1 MADNTKVKLT
11 SGENVIEVSIERA
24 EDLITMNLRGGSG
37 WTLADDGYEMVDGRL
52 TRKRQERRNQ
62 RCYEFA

>member
-1 MADNTKVKLT
+1 MADNNKVRMV

-24 EDLITMNLRGGSG
+24 EDLITMNIRGGSG

-52 TRKRQERRNQ
+52 TRKAKKEQ
-62 RCYEFA
+62 AKK

>member
-1 MADNTKVKLT
+1 MADNNKVRMV

-24 EDLITMNLRGGSG
+24 EDLITMNIRGGSG

-52 TRKRQERRNQ
+52 TRKAKKETK
-62 RCYEFA
+62 EKK

>member
-11 SGENVIEVSIERA
+11 SGENVIEVSVERA

-52 TRKRQERRNQ
+52 TRKAKKETK
-62 RCYEFA
+62 EKK

>member
-24 EDLITMNLRGGSG
+24 EDLITMNIRGGSG

-52 TRKRQERRNQ
+52 TRKAKKETK
-62 RCYEFA
+62 EKK

>member
-1 MADNTKVKLT
+1 MADNNKVRMV

-37 WTLADDGYEMVDGRL
+37 WKLADDGYEMVDGRL
-52 TRKRQERRNQ
+52 TRTAKKETK
-62 RCYEFA
+62 EKK

>member
-24 EDLITMNLRGGSG
+24 EDLITMNIRGGSG
-37 WTLADDGYEMVDGRL
+37 WKLADDGYEMVNGRL
-52 TRKRQERRNQ
+52 TRKATKKDTKEKT
-62 RCYEFA
+62 

>member
-1 MADNTKVKLT
+1 MADNNKVRMV

-37 WTLADDGYEMVDGRL
+37 WKLADDGYEMVNGRL
-52 TRKRQERRNQ
+52 TRKAKKETKK
-62 RCYEFA
+62 

>member
-11 SGENVIEVSIERA
+11 SGENVIEVSVERA

-37 WTLADDGYEMVDGRL
+37 WTLADDGYEMVNGRL
-52 TRKRQERRNQ
+52 TRKAKKETK
-62 RCYEFA
+62 EKK

>member
-1 MADNTKVKLT
+1 MADNNKVRMV

-52 TRKRQERRNQ
+52 TRKAKKETK
-62 RCYEFA
+62 EKK

>member
-1 MADNTKVKLT
+1 MADNNKVKLT

-52 TRKRQERRNQ
+52 TRKAKKETK
-62 RCYEFA
+62 EKK

>member
-1 MADNTKVKLT
+1 MADNNMVKLA

-24 EDLITMNLRGGSG
+24 EDLITMNIRGGSG

-52 TRKRQERRNQ
+52 TRKAKKETK
-62 RCYEFA
+62 EKK

>member
-1 MADNTKVKLT
+1 MADNNKVRMV

-24 EDLITMNLRGGSG
+24 EDLLAMNIRGGSG

-52 TRKRQERRNQ
+52 TRKAKKETK
-62 RCYEFA
+62 EKK

>member
-11 SGENVIEVSIERA
+11 SGENVIEVPIERA
-24 EDLITMNLRGGSG
+24 EDLLAMNIRGGSG

-52 TRKRQERRNQ
+52 TRKAKKEQ
-62 RCYEFA
+62 AKK

>member
-1 MADNTKVKLT
+1 MADNNKVRMV

-24 EDLITMNLRGGSG
+24 EDLLTMNIRGGSG

-52 TRKRQERRNQ
+52 TRKAKKEQ
-62 RCYEFA
+62 AKK

>member
-11 SGENVIEVSIERA
+11 SGENVIEVSVERA

-52 TRKRQERRNQ
+52 TRTAKKETK
-62 RCYEFA
+62 EKK

>member
-24 EDLITMNLRGGSG
+24 EDLLAMNIRGGSG

-52 TRKRQERRNQ
+52 TRKAKKETK
-62 RCYEFA
+62 EKK